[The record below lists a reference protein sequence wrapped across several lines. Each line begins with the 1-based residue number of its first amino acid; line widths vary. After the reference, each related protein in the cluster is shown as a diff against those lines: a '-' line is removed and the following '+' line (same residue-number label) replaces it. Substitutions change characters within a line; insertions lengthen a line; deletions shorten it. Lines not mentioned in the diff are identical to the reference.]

1 MAPPRRRRANI
12 SRPSRPSG
20 GPPGS
25 APTSGAAQTRA
36 NISRART
43 STADIARDLDAA
55 RGRKEFFSS
64 RPDVSDDRA
73 ARRMKQ
79 ADELQ
84 RFKNLYTKPVYTDT
98 GSRVTGVTQM
108 KLDAPRTL
116 EQERQRLV
124 QQYGPTTREVM
135 GDIGFGLGSLAQG
148 VGQAAQQYLGSG
160 GVFGLAVNA
169 FRGLSDTVDQ
179 KRQQLGEKITAL
191 TDIQKEKIA
200 NPTKYKLS
208 MSRDPELQDIAI
220 TEREQMTAKQQADLI
235 KQNLDRVSTSVAS
248 SVTDDSFRGLPGTG
262 YQAGAGILTTQP
274 TQEQLNIIRGSQ
286 ISNNYTGGI
295 GRTPVFSRTAEIIER
310 NQNTGTENIVE
321 QFQNPNPSLLNAL
334 AGQEQVK
341 KSGEQFVQGLRDTNY
356 FQQGGSVDSRLA
368 EMQKSTNNIYGTGI
382 LSVR

>member
-1 MAPPRRRRANI
+1 MAPPRRRKANI

-36 NISRART
+36 NISRIRT
-43 STADIARDLDAA
+43 SRADIARDLDAA

-124 QQYGPTTREVM
+124 QQYCPTKREVM

-160 GVFGLAVNA
+160 GLFGLAVNA
-169 FRGLSDTVDQ
+169 FKGLSDTVDQ

-200 NPTKYKLS
+200 NPTKDKLS
-208 MSRDPELQDIAI
+208 MLKDPELQDIAI

-235 KQNLDRVSTSVAS
+235 KQGITQLDTMVPSTLY
-248 SVTDDSFRGLPGTG
+248 GLP
-262 YQAGAGILTTQP
+262 QQP
-274 TQEQLNIIRGSQ
+274 PGFKVMPPGQRELLAEIMASDVGNNNQNNMQIQNGQVSS
-286 ISNNYTGGI
+286 ISNQQFDDALNKSNEIFGEESI
-295 GRTPVFSRTAEIIER
+295 FRAE
-310 NQNTGTENIVE
+310 
-321 QFQNPNPSLLNAL
+321 
-334 AGQEQVK
+334 
-341 KSGEQFVQGLRDTNY
+341 
-356 FQQGGSVDSRLA
+356 GGSVDSRLA

>member
-12 SRPSRPSG
+12 SRPSRPSA
-20 GPPGS
+20 PPGRT
-25 APTSGAAQTRA
+25 PTSGAAQTRA

-43 STADIARDLDAA
+43 SKADIARDLDAA

-169 FRGLSDTVDQ
+169 FRGLSDTVNQ

-191 TDIQKEKIA
+191 TNIQKEKVA

-235 KQNLDRVSTSVAS
+235 KQGITQLDTMVPSTLY
-248 SVTDDSFRGLPGTG
+248 GLP
-262 YQAGAGILTTQP
+262 QQP
-274 TQEQLNIIRGSQ
+274 PGFKVMPEGQRQLLADIRRADQNIMMAS
-286 ISNNYTGGI
+286 
-295 GRTPVFSRTAEIIER
+295 
-310 NQNTGTENIVE
+310 
-321 QFQNPNPSLLNAL
+321 
-334 AGQEQVK
+334 
-341 KSGEQFVQGLRDTNY
+341 
-356 FQQGGSVDSRLA
+356 GGSVDSRLA

>member
-12 SRPSRPSG
+12 SRPSRPSA
-20 GPPGS
+20 PPGRT
-25 APTSGAAQTRA
+25 PTSRAAQTRA

-43 STADIARDLDAA
+43 SKADIARDLDAA

-169 FRGLSDTVDQ
+169 FRGLSDTVNQ

-191 TDIQKEKIA
+191 TDIQKEKVA
-200 NPTKYKLS
+200 NPTRYKLS

-235 KQNLDRVSTSVAS
+235 KQGKDASRIKKPYVSRIGGKSRKYLGCFSTAEQAAQAYDRAVCKHWEV
-248 SVTDDSFRGLPGTG
+248 VNPER
-262 YQAGAGILTTQP
+262 
-274 TQEQLNIIRGSQ
+274 QLNFPDRMQ
-286 ISNNYTGGI
+286 EYLDDLK
-295 GRTPVFSRTAEIIER
+295 
-310 NQNTGTENIVE
+310 NT
-321 QFQNPNPSLLNAL
+321 Q
-334 AGQEQVK
+334 K
-341 KSGEQFVQGLRDTNY
+341 K
-356 FQQGGSVDSRLA
+356 
-368 EMQKSTNNIYGTGI
+368 I
-382 LSVR
+382 

>member
-1 MAPPRRRRANI
+1 MAPPRRRKANI
-12 SRPSRPSG
+12 SRPSG

-25 APTSGAAQTRA
+25 APTSRAAQTRA

-43 STADIARDLDAA
+43 SRADIARDLDAA
-55 RGRKEFFSS
+55 RGRKEFFPS

-73 ARRMKQ
+73 ARRMTQ

-148 VGQAAQQYLGSG
+148 VGQAAQQYIGSG
-160 GVFGLAVNA
+160 GLFGLAVNA
-169 FRGLSDTVDQ
+169 FKGLSNTVDQ
-179 KRQQLGEKITAL
+179 KRQQLGEKISAL
-191 TDIQKEKIA
+191 TDVQKEKIA
-200 NPTKYKLS
+200 NPSNHKLS
-208 MSRDPELQDIAI
+208 ILKDPELQDIAL

-235 KQNLDRVSTSVAS
+235 KQGITQLDTMVPSTLY
-248 SVTDDSFRGLPGTG
+248 GLP
-262 YQAGAGILTTQP
+262 QQP
-274 TQEQLNIIRGSQ
+274 PGFKVMPEGQRELLEEIKTSNIR
-286 ISNNYTGGI
+286 NT
-295 GRTPVFSRTAEIIER
+295 
-310 NQNTGTENIVE
+310 NQNNVANLTESGQMIYDRM
-321 QFQNPNPSLLNAL
+321 QNLNMSP
-334 AGQEQVK
+334 ERIN
-341 KSGEQFVQGLRDTNY
+341 ERM
-356 FQQGGSVDSRLA
+356 QQINESNLSRGVVGPLFAAEGGSVDSRLA

>member
-36 NISRART
+36 NISRVRT
-43 STADIARDLDAA
+43 SKADIARDLDAA

-135 GDIGFGLGSLAQG
+135 GDIGFGLGSLARG

-160 GVFGLAVNA
+160 GLFGLAVNA
-169 FRGLSDTVDQ
+169 FRGLSNTVDQ

-200 NPTKYKLS
+200 NPSKHKLS
-208 MSRDPELQDIAI
+208 ILKDPELQDIAL
-220 TEREQMTAKQQADLI
+220 TEKEQMTAKEQADLI
-235 KQNLDRVSTSVAS
+235 KQNLERVSTSVAS
-248 SVTDDSFRGLPGTG
+248 SVTDDSFRRTPATGITSAPRVFDNRFVRMPGSG
-262 YQAGAGILTTQP
+262 YQAGAGIP
-274 TQEQLNIIRGSQ
+274 TLPSQRELGLLDVINPFDGIPTGIALGEYVNPEMYDIQKFKDTLPEGST
-286 ISNNYTGGI
+286 IPEMINM
-295 GRTPVFSRTAEIIER
+295 RAE
-310 NQNTGTENIVE
+310 
-321 QFQNPNPSLLNAL
+321 
-334 AGQEQVK
+334 
-341 KSGEQFVQGLRDTNY
+341 
-356 FQQGGSVDSRLA
+356 GGSVDSKLA

>member
-12 SRPSRPSG
+12 SRPSRPSA
-20 GPPGS
+20 PPGRT
-25 APTSGAAQTRA
+25 PTSGAAQTRA

-43 STADIARDLDAA
+43 SKADIARDLDAA

-169 FRGLSDTVDQ
+169 FRGLSDTVNQ

-191 TDIQKEKIA
+191 TDIQKEKVS

-235 KQNLDRVSTSVAS
+235 KQNLERVSTPVVSK
-248 SVTDDSFRGLPGTG
+248 VTDDSFRRTPATGITSAPRVFDNRFVRMPGSG
-262 YQAGAGILTTQP
+262 YQAGAGIP
-274 TQEQLNIIRGSQ
+274 TLVNQRELGLLDVINPFDGVPTGMALGEYFYPEMYDIQKFKDTLPEGST
-286 ISNNYTGGI
+286 IPEMINMK
-295 GRTPVFSRTAEIIER
+295 AE
-310 NQNTGTENIVE
+310 
-321 QFQNPNPSLLNAL
+321 
-334 AGQEQVK
+334 
-341 KSGEQFVQGLRDTNY
+341 
-356 FQQGGSVDSRLA
+356 GGSVDSKLA

>member
-1 MAPPRRRRANI
+1 MAPPRRRKANI

-55 RGRKEFFSS
+55 RGRKEFFSN

-73 ARRMKQ
+73 ARRMTQ

-124 QQYGPTTREVM
+124 QLYGPTTREVM

-160 GVFGLAVNA
+160 GLFGLAVNA
-169 FRGLSDTVDQ
+169 FRGLSNTVDQ

-191 TDIQKEKIA
+191 TDVQKEKIA

-208 MSRDPELQDIAI
+208 MSRDPELQDIAL
-220 TEREQMTAKQQADLI
+220 TEKEQMTAKQQADLI
-235 KQNLDRVSTSVAS
+235 KQNLDRVSTPVAS
-248 SVTDDSFRGLPGTG
+248 SVTDDSFRRTPATGITSAPRVFDNRFVRMPGSG
-262 YQAGAGILTTQP
+262 YQAGAGMGIPSAIPAGFEIVSDYQSP
-274 TQEQLNIIRGSQ
+274 EARMQELI
-286 ISNNYTGGI
+286 
-295 GRTPVFSRTAEIIER
+295 
-310 NQNTGTENIVE
+310 NQNQVNNTNMFNSGIN
-321 QFQNPNPSLLNAL
+321 NAKNQL
-334 AGQEQVK
+334 SELERVFG
-341 KSGEQFVQGLRDTNY
+341 
-356 FQQGGSVDSRLA
+356 VDMR
-368 EMQKSTNNIYGTGI
+368 
-382 LSVR
+382 

>member
-12 SRPSRPSG
+12 SRPSRPSA
-20 GPPGS
+20 PPGRT
-25 APTSGAAQTRA
+25 PTSGAAQTRA

-43 STADIARDLDAA
+43 SKADIARDLDAA

-135 GDIGFGLGSLAQG
+135 GDIGFGLGSLARG

-160 GVFGLAVNA
+160 GLFGLAVNA
-169 FRGLSDTVDQ
+169 FRDFSNTVDQ

-191 TDIQKEKIA
+191 TDIQKEKVS

-235 KQNLDRVSTSVAS
+235 KQGITQLDTMVPSTLY
-248 SVTDDSFRGLPGTG
+248 GLP
-262 YQAGAGILTTQP
+262 QQP
-274 TQEQLNIIRGSQ
+274 PGFKVMPEGQRQLLADIR
-286 ISNNYTGGI
+286 
-295 GRTPVFSRTAEIIER
+295 RAD
-310 NQNTGTENIVE
+310 QNMMMA
-321 QFQNPNPSLLNAL
+321 S
-334 AGQEQVK
+334 
-341 KSGEQFVQGLRDTNY
+341 
-356 FQQGGSVDSRLA
+356 GGSVDSRLA

>member
-12 SRPSRPSG
+12 SRPSRPSA
-20 GPPGS
+20 PPGRT
-25 APTSGAAQTRA
+25 PTSGAAQTRA

-43 STADIARDLDAA
+43 SKASIARDLDAA
-55 RGRKEFFSS
+55 RGRKEFFSN

-160 GVFGLAVNA
+160 GLFGLAVNA
-169 FRGLSDTVDQ
+169 FRGLSNTVDQ

-191 TDIQKEKIA
+191 TDIQKEKVA
-200 NPTKYKLS
+200 HPTKYKLS
-208 MSRDPELQDIAI
+208 MSRDPELQDIAL
-220 TEREQMTAKQQADLI
+220 TEKEQMTAKEQADLI
-235 KQNLDRVSTSVAS
+235 KQGITQLDTMVPSTLY
-248 SVTDDSFRGLPGTG
+248 GLP
-262 YQAGAGILTTQP
+262 QQP
-274 TQEQLNIIRGSQ
+274 PGFKVMPEGQRQLLADIRRADQNIMMAS
-286 ISNNYTGGI
+286 
-295 GRTPVFSRTAEIIER
+295 
-310 NQNTGTENIVE
+310 
-321 QFQNPNPSLLNAL
+321 
-334 AGQEQVK
+334 
-341 KSGEQFVQGLRDTNY
+341 
-356 FQQGGSVDSRLA
+356 GGSVDSKLA